1 MQLGESCFPWT
12 VWASEW
18 GDQRCCH
25 RGSSDLVETCP
36 VVSRSL
42 SHLVHEVKSVTSYL
56 LRGCEDKAMLRPDR
70 ASPKLLHELFPADTA
85 PLTCSPRFARGEGQ
99 ALGEAEEMGALK

>member
-1 MQLGESCFPWT
+1 MFKMQLGESCFPWT

-25 RGSSDLVETCP
+25 RGSSDLVETCH

-56 LRGCEDKAMLRPDR
+56 LRGCEDKAMLRPR
-70 ASPKLLHELFPADTA
+70 PGLA
-85 PLTCSPRFARGEGQ
+85 Q
-99 ALGEAEEMGALK
+99 ALARTVPRRYRSVDVFAAFCTW